1 MKYYFELLIFILTVM
16 ITLYKPK
23 ELVSLHDSILG
34 KLIMV
39 LIVIALSLKSCLGGV
54 LGAIMFMTLET
65 QKDIIEG
72 ACDSKNC
79 KVKGISLANAEGKV
93 CDFMCTLQLKRYG
106 SNLCK
111 VDNCGKCCIK
121 NTDDAT
127 EGFTGDDELSDNESS
142 DGDDNAYEDIEHFD
156 SNNFDEQSTM
166 KFVNDHVLDDS
177 EFGNMVR
184 KHQAMAEGDTPEAK
198 YNDYLNQKMR
208 IDKFKDNYEMKKKLY
223 HKNKS
228 IENDIKELEENN
240 KLQIERQTKLKN
252 DMERRNKEILQAE
265 LTSQIK
271 SKIEKATNPIPK
283 DIQNKKLDDFLNS
296 KYGKNN
302 DLLKRVAELHGSNT
316 RHDNGNIKT
325 GLNMDID
332 ETGAKIDS
340 MFDHVTDM
348 VSNSGLPMSQTPFTD
363 NGENG
368 LQSFLKSFN

>member
-23 ELVSLHDSILG
+23 ELVSLHDSVLG

-142 DGDDNAYEDIEHFD
+142 DGDDNANEDIEQFD

-198 YNDYLNQKMR
+198 YNDYLNKKMR
-208 IDKFKDNYEMKKKLY
+208 IDKFKDNYEMKKRLY

-228 IENDIKELEENN
+228 IENYIKELEENN
-240 KLQIERQTKLKN
+240 KLQIE
-252 DMERRNKEILQAE
+252 
-265 LTSQIK
+265 
-271 SKIEKATNPIPK
+271 
-283 DIQNKKLDDFLNS
+283 
-296 KYGKNN
+296 
-302 DLLKRVAELHGSNT
+302 SNT
-316 RHDNGNIKT
+316 K
-325 GLNMDID
+325 
-332 ETGAKIDS
+332 
-340 MFDHVTDM
+340 
-348 VSNSGLPMSQTPFTD
+348 
-363 NGENG
+363 
-368 LQSFLKSFN
+368 